1 MKRATSLLLALAL
14 AAGLLTGCGAGSGG
28 TTAAASPETY
38 ENGRDYA
45 VSEESADA
53 GLSGT
58 EADRLSPNDGR
69 KIIYNA
75 SLEMETE
82 EFDATRD
89 KLLEAASGAGAWV
102 QSSDEGGSA
111 ENGSRWVRYTF
122 RVPSDS
128 YADFLNDA
136 AAAGS
141 VTYKSETTED
151 VTADYVDLEARL
163 ESLRT
168 QEARL
173 LELAQQAGDLAD
185 LLAIEEQLAQV
196 RYEIESYTGQ
206 QRVYDSLLAY
216 STVDVSLNEVRLLT
230 PVSNNFGSRA
240 VTAFKESWHNFANG
254 VQDVVIGFIYL
265 LPVLLVLRSSC
276 WRCSPSCARRAAA
289 GPKSPSSRRP
299 RPRRRPPAQ
308 RRQGR
313 DPRPNTAPN
322 SKNCQRQG
330 MRRMPCFFCIVEI
343 FAKKSYEKRQLRPGA
358 NRANNELTM
367 GFVYNSGPVPP
378 A

>member
-1 MKRATSLLLALAL
+1 MKRTTSLLLALAL
-14 AAGLLTGCGAGSGG
+14 CAGLLAGCGAGSGG

-38 ENGRDYA
+38 ENGMDYA

-185 LLAIEEQLAQV
+185 LLAV
-196 RYEIESYTGQ
+196 
-206 QRVYDSLLAY
+206 
-216 STVDVSLNEVRLLT
+216 
-230 PVSNNFGSRA
+230 
-240 VTAFKESWHNFANG
+240 
-254 VQDVVIGFIYL
+254 
-265 LPVLLVLRSSC
+265 
-276 WRCSPSCARRAAA
+276 
-289 GPKSPSSRRP
+289 
-299 RPRRRPPAQ
+299 
-308 RRQGR
+308 
-313 DPRPNTAPN
+313 
-322 SKNCQRQG
+322 
-330 MRRMPCFFCIVEI
+330 
-343 FAKKSYEKRQLRPGA
+343 
-358 NRANNELTM
+358 
-367 GFVYNSGPVPP
+367 
-378 A
+378 

>member
-1 MKRATSLLLALAL
+1 MKRTTSLLLALAL

-28 TTAAASPETY
+28 TTAASPETY
-38 ENGRDYA
+38 ENGMDYA
-45 VSEESADA
+45 VSEETADA

-89 KLLEAASGAGAWV
+89 KLLEAASAASAWV

-136 AAAGS
+136 AAAGN

-216 STVDVSLNEVRLLT
+216 STVDVSLDEVRILT
-230 PVSNNFGSRA
+230 PVSGNFGSRA
-240 VTAFKESWHNFANG
+240 VTAFKESWRNFADG
-254 VQDVVIGFIYL
+254 VQDVAIGLIYL
-265 LPVLLVLRSSC
+265 LPALLVLAAVVLAVFAILRA
-276 WRCSPSCARRAAA
+276 ARRRRPQKPVQPPPAPPAQAPGTAAA
-289 GPKSPSSRRP
+289 GERPAPK
-299 RPRRRPPAQ
+299 
-308 RRQGR
+308 
-313 DPRPNTAPN
+313 
-322 SKNCQRQG
+322 
-330 MRRMPCFFCIVEI
+330 
-343 FAKKSYEKRQLRPGA
+343 Y
-358 NRANNELTM
+358 
-367 GFVYNSGPVPP
+367 GPEQ
-378 A
+378 

>member
-1 MKRATSLLLALAL
+1 MKRAISLLLAAAL
-14 AAGLLTGCGAGSGG
+14 CAGLLVGCGASSGG
-28 TTAAASPETY
+28 TAAAMPNST
-38 ENGRDYA
+38 A
-45 VSEESADA
+45 VEEGSLDFATGEAADA

-89 KLLEAASGAGAWV
+89 KLLKAASDAGAWV
-102 QSSDEGGSA
+102 QGSDEGGSA

-122 RVPSDS
+122 RVPSES

-136 AAAGS
+136 SAAGS

-173 LELAQQAGDLAD
+173 LELAGQAGDLAD

-216 STVDVSLNEVRLLT
+216 STVDVSLDEVRLLT

-254 VQDVVIGFIYL
+254 VQDVAIGIIYL
-265 LPVLLVLRSSC
+265 LPVLLVFVIL
-276 WRCSPSCARRAAA
+276 RAA
-289 GPKSPSSRRP
+289 R
-299 RPRRRPPAQ
+299 RRRPQKPIQ
-308 RRQGR
+308 
-313 DPRPNTAPN
+313 PP
-322 SKNCQRQG
+322 
-330 MRRMPCFFCIVEI
+330 
-343 FAKKSYEKRQLRPGA
+343 
-358 NRANNELTM
+358 
-367 GFVYNSGPVPP
+367 PVPHVP
-378 A
+378 APGSGAATEKPAPKYGPEA

>member
-1 MKRATSLLLALAL
+1 MKRAMSLLLALTL
-14 AAGLLTGCGAGSGG
+14 CAGLLAGCGASSGG
-28 TTAAASPETY
+28 TTAAAAPEAY
-38 ENGRDYA
+38 QNSMDYA
-45 VSEESADA
+45 VSEETADA
-53 GLSGT
+53 GLSGS

-82 EFDATRD
+82 AFDATRD
-89 KLLEAASGAGAWV
+89 KLLNAASAAGAWV

-128 YADFLNDA
+128 YAVFLNDA
-136 AAAGS
+136 SAAGS

-173 LELAQQAGDLAD
+173 LELAGQAGDLAD

-216 STVDVSLNEVRLLT
+216 STVDVSLNEVRILT

-254 VQDVVIGFIYL
+254 VQDVAIGFIYL
-265 LPVLLVLRSSC
+265 LPGLLVLAVIVLVCVVLVRA
-276 WRCSPSCARRAAA
+276 ARR
-289 GPKSPSSRRP
+289 RRAQKP
-299 RPRRRPPAQ
+299 IQPPPA
-308 RRQGR
+308 
-313 DPRPNTAPN
+313 
-322 SKNCQRQG
+322 
-330 MRRMPCFFCIVEI
+330 
-343 FAKKSYEKRQLRPGA
+343 
-358 NRANNELTM
+358 
-367 GFVYNSGPVPP
+367 PVPP
-378 A
+378 APGTGAAGEKPAPKYGPET

>member
-14 AAGLLTGCGAGSGG
+14 CAGLLAGCGAGSGG
-28 TTAAASPETY
+28 TTAAASPENY
-38 ENGRDYA
+38 ESGMDYA
-45 VSEESADA
+45 ASEEAASA

-89 KLLEAASGAGAWV
+89 KLLEAAETASAWV

-111 ENGSRWVRYTF
+111 EAGDRWVRYTF

-173 LELAQQAGDLAD
+173 LELAGQAGDLAD

-216 STVDVSLNEVRLLT
+216 STVDVSLDEVRILT
-230 PVSNNFGSRA
+230 PVSGNFGSRA
-240 VTAFKESWHNFANG
+240 VTAFKESWRNFADG
-254 VQDVVIGFIYL
+254 VQDVAIGLIYL
-265 LPVLLVLRSSC
+265 LPALLVL
-276 WRCSPSCARRAAA
+276 AAVVLAVFAILRAA
-289 GPKSPSSRRP
+289 R
-299 RPRRRPPAQ
+299 RRRPQ
-308 RRQGR
+308 
-313 DPRPNTAPN
+313 
-322 SKNCQRQG
+322 K
-330 MRRMPCFFCIVEI
+330 
-343 FAKKSYEKRQLRPGA
+343 
-358 NRANNELTM
+358 
-367 GFVYNSGPVPP
+367 PVQPPP
-378 A
+378 APAAPAPGTGAAGEKPAPKYGPEQ

>member
-1 MKRATSLLLALAL
+1 MGHLN
-14 AAGLLTGCGAGSGG
+14 
-28 TTAAASPETY
+28 
-38 ENGRDYA
+38 EN
-45 VSEESADA
+45 
-53 GLSGT
+53 
-58 EADRLSPNDGR
+58 PNDGR

-122 RVPSDS
+122 RVPSGS

-173 LELAQQAGDLAD
+173 LELAEQAGDLAD

-265 LPVLLVLRSSC
+265 LPVLLVLAVIVLAVFAILRA
-276 WRCSPSCARRAAA
+276 ARRRWPQKPIQPPPAPPAQAPGTAAA
-289 GPKSPSSRRP
+289 GERPAPKYGP
-299 RPRRRPPAQ
+299 RTVKTAK
-308 RRQGR
+308 GR
-313 DPRPNTAPN
+313 ACAACPVFLHSGDF
-322 SKNCQRQG
+322 CQK
-330 MRRMPCFFCIVEI
+330 I
-343 FAKKSYEKRQLRPGA
+343 L
-358 NRANNELTM
+358 
-367 GFVYNSGPVPP
+367 
-378 A
+378 

>member
-1 MKRATSLLLALAL
+1 MKRATSLLLALAHC
-14 AAGLLTGCGAGSGG
+14 AGLLAGCGASSGG
-28 TTAAASPETY
+28 TAAAMPNSTT
-38 ENGRDYA
+38 
-45 VSEESADA
+45 VEEGSLDFATGEAADA

-89 KLLEAASGAGAWV
+89 KLLKAASDADAWV
-102 QSSDEGGSA
+102 QGSDEGGSA

-122 RVPSDS
+122 RVPSES

-136 AAAGS
+136 SAAGS

-173 LELAQQAGDLAD
+173 LELAGQAGDLAD

-216 STVDVSLNEVRLLT
+216 STVDVSLDEVRLLT

-254 VQDVVIGFIYL
+254 VQDVAIGIIYL
-265 LPVLLVLRSSC
+265 LPVLLVL
-276 WRCSPSCARRAAA
+276 AVIVLVVFVILRAA
-289 GPKSPSSRRP
+289 R
-299 RPRRRPPAQ
+299 RRRPQKPIQ
-308 RRQGR
+308 
-313 DPRPNTAPN
+313 PP
-322 SKNCQRQG
+322 
-330 MRRMPCFFCIVEI
+330 
-343 FAKKSYEKRQLRPGA
+343 
-358 NRANNELTM
+358 
-367 GFVYNSGPVPP
+367 PVPHVP
-378 A
+378 APGSGAATEKPAPKYGPEA

>member
-14 AAGLLTGCGAGSGG
+14 CAGLLAGCGAASGG
-28 TTAAASPETY
+28 TTAAASPENY
-38 ENGRDYA
+38 ESSMDYA
-45 VSEESADA
+45 VSDEAADA

-89 KLLEAASGAGAWV
+89 KLLEAASNAGAWV

-111 ENGSRWVRYTF
+111 ENGNRWVRYTF

-128 YADFLNDA
+128 YADFLNGA
-136 AAAGS
+136 SAAGS

-173 LELAQQAGDLAD
+173 LELAGQAGDLAD

-216 STVDVSLNEVRLLT
+216 STVDVSLDEVRILT

-254 VQDVVIGFIYL
+254 VQDVAIGFIYL
-265 LPVLLVLRSSC
+265 LPVLLVL
-276 WRCSPSCARRAAA
+276 AVIVLVVFAILRAA
-289 GPKSPSSRRP
+289 R
-299 RPRRRPPAQ
+299 RRRPQKPIQ
-308 RRQGR
+308 
-313 DPRPNTAPN
+313 P
-322 SKNCQRQG
+322 
-330 MRRMPCFFCIVEI
+330 
-343 FAKKSYEKRQLRPGA
+343 
-358 NRANNELTM
+358 
-367 GFVYNSGPVPP
+367 PP
-378 A
+378 APVIPAPGTGAAGEKPTPKYGPEQ

>member
-1 MKRATSLLLALAL
+1 MKRAMSLLLAAAL
-14 AAGLLTGCGAGSGG
+14 CAGLLVGCGASSGG
-28 TTAAASPETY
+28 TAAAMPNST
-38 ENGRDYA
+38 
-45 VSEESADA
+45 VVEEGSLDFATGEAADA

-89 KLLEAASGAGAWV
+89 KLLKAASDADAWV
-102 QSSDEGGSA
+102 QGSDEGGSA

-122 RVPSDS
+122 RVPSES

-136 AAAGS
+136 SAAGS

-151 VTADYVDLEARL
+151 ITADYVDLEARL

-173 LELAQQAGDLAD
+173 LELAGQAGDLAD

-216 STVDVSLNEVRLLT
+216 STVDVSLDEVRVLT

-254 VQDVVIGFIYL
+254 VQDVAIGVIYL
-265 LPVLLVLRSSC
+265 LPVLLVL
-276 WRCSPSCARRAAA
+276 AVIVLVVLVLLRAA
-289 GPKSPSSRRP
+289 R
-299 RPRRRPPAQ
+299 RRRPQKPIQPPAPPAQ
-308 RRQGR
+308 VPGTGAAGEK
-313 DPRPNTAPN
+313 PAP
-322 SKNCQRQG
+322 KYG
-330 MRRMPCFFCIVEI
+330 P
-343 FAKKSYEKRQLRPGA
+343 EK
-358 NRANNELTM
+358 
-367 GFVYNSGPVPP
+367 
-378 A
+378 

>member
-14 AAGLLTGCGAGSGG
+14 AAGLLAGCGAGSGG

-38 ENGRDYA
+38 ENGMDYA

-173 LELAQQAGDLAD
+173 LELAEQAGDLAD

-206 QRVYDSLLAY
+206 QRVYDSLLAS

-265 LPVLLVLRSSC
+265 LPVLLVLAVIVLAVFAILRA
-276 WRCSPSCARRAAA
+276 ARRRRPQKPIQPPPAPPAQAPGTAAA
-289 GPKSPSSRRP
+289 GERPAPK
-299 RPRRRPPAQ
+299 
-308 RRQGR
+308 
-313 DPRPNTAPN
+313 
-322 SKNCQRQG
+322 
-330 MRRMPCFFCIVEI
+330 
-343 FAKKSYEKRQLRPGA
+343 Y
-358 NRANNELTM
+358 
-367 GFVYNSGPVPP
+367 GPEQ
-378 A
+378 

>member
-14 AAGLLTGCGAGSGG
+14 CAGLLAGCGAASGG
-28 TTAAASPETY
+28 TTAAASPENY
-38 ENGRDYA
+38 ESSMDYA
-45 VSEESADA
+45 VSDEAADA

-89 KLLEAASGAGAWV
+89 KLLEAASSAGAWV
-102 QSSDEGGSA
+102 QSSDEGGNA
-111 ENGSRWVRYTF
+111 ENGNRWVRYTF

-136 AAAGS
+136 SAAGS

-173 LELAQQAGDLAD
+173 LELAEQAGDLAD

-216 STVDVSLNEVRLLT
+216 STVDVSLDEVRILT

-254 VQDVVIGFIYL
+254 VQDVAIGFIYL
-265 LPVLLVLRSSC
+265 LPVLLVL
-276 WRCSPSCARRAAA
+276 AVIVLVVFAILRAA
-289 GPKSPSSRRP
+289 R
-299 RPRRRPPAQ
+299 RRRPQKPIQ
-308 RRQGR
+308 
-313 DPRPNTAPN
+313 P
-322 SKNCQRQG
+322 
-330 MRRMPCFFCIVEI
+330 
-343 FAKKSYEKRQLRPGA
+343 
-358 NRANNELTM
+358 
-367 GFVYNSGPVPP
+367 PP
-378 A
+378 APVTPAPGTGAAGEKPAPKYGPEQ

>member
-1 MKRATSLLLALAL
+1 MKRAMSLLLAAAL
-14 AAGLLTGCGAGSGG
+14 CAGLLVGCGASSGG
-28 TTAAASPETY
+28 TAAAMPNSTT
-38 ENGRDYA
+38 
-45 VSEESADA
+45 VEEGSLDFATGEAADA

-89 KLLEAASGAGAWV
+89 KLLKAASDADAWV
-102 QSSDEGGSA
+102 QGSDEGGSA

-122 RVPSDS
+122 RVPSES

-136 AAAGS
+136 SAAGS

-151 VTADYVDLEARL
+151 ITADYVDLEARL

-173 LELAQQAGDLAD
+173 LELAGQAGDLAD

-216 STVDVSLNEVRLLT
+216 STVDVSLDEVRVLT

-254 VQDVVIGFIYL
+254 VQDVAIGVIYL
-265 LPVLLVLRSSC
+265 LPVLLVL
-276 WRCSPSCARRAAA
+276 AVIVLVVLVLLRAA
-289 GPKSPSSRRP
+289 R
-299 RPRRRPPAQ
+299 RRRPQKPIQPPPAPPAQ
-308 RRQGR
+308 VPGTG
-313 DPRPNTAPN
+313 TA
-322 SKNCQRQG
+322 G
-330 MRRMPCFFCIVEI
+330 
-343 FAKKSYEKRQLRPGA
+343 EKPA
-358 NRANNELTM
+358 PK
-367 GFVYNSGPVPP
+367 YGPEK
-378 A
+378 

>member
-1 MKRATSLLLALAL
+1 MKRAMSLLLAGAL
-14 AAGLLTGCGAGSGG
+14 CAGLLVGCGASSGG
-28 TTAAASPETY
+28 TAAAIPNST
-38 ENGRDYA
+38 
-45 VSEESADA
+45 VVEEGSLDFATGEAADA

-89 KLLEAASGAGAWV
+89 KLLKAASDADAWV
-102 QSSDEGGSA
+102 QGSDEGGSA

-122 RVPSDS
+122 RVPSES

-136 AAAGS
+136 SAAGS

-151 VTADYVDLEARL
+151 ITADYVDLEARL

-173 LELAQQAGDLAD
+173 LELAGQAGDLAD

-216 STVDVSLNEVRLLT
+216 STVDVSLDEVRVLT

-254 VQDVVIGFIYL
+254 VQDVAIGVIYL
-265 LPVLLVLRSSC
+265 LPVLLVL
-276 WRCSPSCARRAAA
+276 AVIVLVVFVLLRAA
-289 GPKSPSSRRP
+289 R
-299 RPRRRPPAQ
+299 RRRPQKPIQPPAPPAQ
-308 RRQGR
+308 VPGTGAAGEK
-313 DPRPNTAPN
+313 PAP
-322 SKNCQRQG
+322 KYG
-330 MRRMPCFFCIVEI
+330 P
-343 FAKKSYEKRQLRPGA
+343 EK
-358 NRANNELTM
+358 
-367 GFVYNSGPVPP
+367 
-378 A
+378 

>member
-1 MKRATSLLLALAL
+1 MKRVLSVLLALAL
-14 AAGLLTGCGAGSGG
+14 CAGLLAGCGAASGG
-28 TTAAASPETY
+28 TAAAPQAAAEAYDSAM
-38 ENGRDYA
+38 NYA
-45 VSEESADA
+45 TGEEA
-53 GLSGT
+53 GLGGSDAALLT
-58 EADRLSPNDGR
+58 PQDDR

-75 SLEMETE
+75 SLEMESQN
-82 EFDATRD
+82 FDATRD
-89 KLLEAASGAGAWV
+89 ALLQAASDAGAWV
-102 QSSDEGGSA
+102 QGSDEGGSA

-216 STVDVSLNEVRLLT
+216 STVDVSLNEVRILT

-254 VQDVVIGFIYL
+254 VQDVAIGLIYL
-265 LPVLLVLRSSC
+265 LPVLLVLAVIVLAVFAVLRA
-276 WRCSPSCARRAAA
+276 ARRRRPQKPVQPPPAPPAQAPGTAAA
-289 GPKSPSSRRP
+289 GERPAPK
-299 RPRRRPPAQ
+299 
-308 RRQGR
+308 
-313 DPRPNTAPN
+313 
-322 SKNCQRQG
+322 
-330 MRRMPCFFCIVEI
+330 
-343 FAKKSYEKRQLRPGA
+343 Y
-358 NRANNELTM
+358 
-367 GFVYNSGPVPP
+367 GPEQ
-378 A
+378 

>member
-1 MKRATSLLLALAL
+1 MKRAMSLLLAAAL
-14 AAGLLTGCGAGSGG
+14 CAGLLAGCGASSGG
-28 TTAAASPETY
+28 TAAAMPNST
-38 ENGRDYA
+38 A
-45 VSEESADA
+45 VEEGSLDFATGEAADA

-89 KLLEAASGAGAWV
+89 KLLKAASDADAWV
-102 QSSDEGGSA
+102 QGSDEGGSA

-122 RVPSDS
+122 RVPSES

-136 AAAGS
+136 SAAGS

-151 VTADYVDLEARL
+151 ITADYVDLEARL

-173 LELAQQAGDLAD
+173 LELAGQAGDLAD

-216 STVDVSLNEVRLLT
+216 STVDVSLDEVRVLT

-254 VQDVVIGFIYL
+254 VQDVAIGVIYL
-265 LPVLLVLRSSC
+265 LPVLLVL
-276 WRCSPSCARRAAA
+276 AVIVLVVLVLLRAA
-289 GPKSPSSRRP
+289 
-299 RPRRRPPAQ
+299 RRRPQKPIQPPAPPAQ
-308 RRQGR
+308 VPGTG
-313 DPRPNTAPN
+313 TA
-322 SKNCQRQG
+322 G
-330 MRRMPCFFCIVEI
+330 
-343 FAKKSYEKRQLRPGA
+343 EKPA
-358 NRANNELTM
+358 PK
-367 GFVYNSGPVPP
+367 YGPEK
-378 A
+378 

>member
-1 MKRATSLLLALAL
+1 MKRAMSLLLAAAL
-14 AAGLLTGCGAGSGG
+14 CAGLLVGCGASSGG
-28 TTAAASPETY
+28 TAAAMPNST
-38 ENGRDYA
+38 
-45 VSEESADA
+45 VVEEGSLDFATGEAADA

-89 KLLEAASGAGAWV
+89 KLLKAASDADAWV
-102 QSSDEGGSA
+102 QGSDEGGSA

-122 RVPSDS
+122 RVPSES

-136 AAAGS
+136 SAAGS

-151 VTADYVDLEARL
+151 ITADYVDLEARL

-173 LELAQQAGDLAD
+173 LELAGQAGDLAD

-216 STVDVSLNEVRLLT
+216 STVDVSLDEVRVLT

-254 VQDVVIGFIYL
+254 VQDVASGVIYL
-265 LPVLLVLRSSC
+265 LPVLLVL
-276 WRCSPSCARRAAA
+276 AVIVLVVLVLLRAA
-289 GPKSPSSRRP
+289 R
-299 RPRRRPPAQ
+299 RRRPQKPIQPPPAPPAQ
-308 RRQGR
+308 VPGTG
-313 DPRPNTAPN
+313 TA
-322 SKNCQRQG
+322 G
-330 MRRMPCFFCIVEI
+330 
-343 FAKKSYEKRQLRPGA
+343 EKPA
-358 NRANNELTM
+358 PK
-367 GFVYNSGPVPP
+367 YGPEK
-378 A
+378 

>member
-1 MKRATSLLLALAL
+1 MKRAMSLLLAAAL
-14 AAGLLTGCGAGSGG
+14 CAGLLAGCGASSGG
-28 TTAAASPETY
+28 TAAAMPNST
-38 ENGRDYA
+38 A
-45 VSEESADA
+45 VEEGSLDFATGEAADA

-89 KLLEAASGAGAWV
+89 KLLKAASDADAWV
-102 QSSDEGGSA
+102 QGSDEGGNA

-122 RVPSDS
+122 RVPSES

-136 AAAGS
+136 SAAGS

-151 VTADYVDLEARL
+151 ITADYVDLEARL

-173 LELAQQAGDLAD
+173 LELAGQAGDLAD

-206 QRVYDSLLAY
+206 RRVYDSLLTY
-216 STVDVSLNEVRLLT
+216 STVDVSLDEVRLLT

-240 VTAFKESWHNFANG
+240 ATAFKESWHNFANG
-254 VQDVVIGFIYL
+254 VQDVAIGVIYL
-265 LPVLLVLRSSC
+265 LPVLLVL
-276 WRCSPSCARRAAA
+276 AVIVLVVLVLLRAA
-289 GPKSPSSRRP
+289 R
-299 RPRRRPPAQ
+299 RRRPQKTIQPPAPPAQ
-308 RRQGR
+308 VPGTGAAGEK
-313 DPRPNTAPN
+313 PAP
-322 SKNCQRQG
+322 KYG
-330 MRRMPCFFCIVEI
+330 P
-343 FAKKSYEKRQLRPGA
+343 EK
-358 NRANNELTM
+358 
-367 GFVYNSGPVPP
+367 
-378 A
+378 